1 MLRTRDVRGASCHA
15 PSRCVATNPANN
27 LERARHPTRAM
38 TPTGTTQT
46 AVGTFAHTRTR
57 SRARWGKVLTILF
70 FLVPPLVVYTYLVIF
85 PVLQAVYYSFYKW
98 NGLGPMTDFVG
109 LDNYIKLL
117 NDSVFRSSFTHN
129 WTIALLSVLIQ
140 LPLALGLALLIGRHL
155 RGRGFFRVILFLPY
169 VLSEVITGVIW
180 TFIYRVDGG
189 LLNTGIQ
196 SLIPWFPSVS
206 WLGNPN
212 TVLYAIFL
220 TLTWKYFGLY
230 LILFIAGLQDIPS
243 ELEEAAR
250 IDGASSGQVNRYI
263 VLPLLGGTIRLTIYL
278 AIVGSLQV
286 FDLVWIMT
294 TGGPVNASDTMAT
307 YLYKFGFQR
316 FQLGYGSSV
325 AVVIFL
331 VAFGFSMLYQRYVLR
346 RELT

>member
-1 MLRTRDVRGASCHA
+1 
-15 PSRCVATNPANN
+15 
-27 LERARHPTRAM
+27 M
-38 TPTGTTQT
+38 TPTESTRT
-46 AVGTFAHTRTR
+46 AISSFAHTQTRTR
-57 SRARWGKVLTILF
+57 AQWGKALTILF

-85 PVLQAVYYSFYKW
+85 PVVQAGYYSFYKW

-109 LDNYIKLL
+109 LDNYVKLL
-117 NDSVFRSSFTHN
+117 NDSVFRNSFAHN
-129 WTIALLSVLIQ
+129 WTIAILSVLLQ
-140 LPLALGLALLIGRHL
+140 LPVALGLALLIGRHL
-155 RGRGFFRVILFLPY
+155 RGRAVFRVILFLPY
-169 VLSEVITGVIW
+169 VLSEVITGIIW
-180 TFIYRVDGG
+180 TFIYRADGG
-189 LLNTGIQ
+189 LLNLGIQ
-196 SLIPWFPSVS
+196 SVLPWFPPVS

-212 TVLYAIFL
+212 TVLFAIFV

-230 LILFIAGLQDIPS
+230 LILFIAGLQDIPA

-250 IDGASSGQVNRYI
+250 IDGASGWQVNRYI
-263 VLPLLGGTIRLTIYL
+263 IVPLLGGTIRLTIYL
-278 AIVGSLQV
+278 AVVGSLQV

-331 VAFGFSMLYQRYVLR
+331 VAFGFSILYQRYVLR

>member
-1 MLRTRDVRGASCHA
+1 MRGNFKPPHYKTVRLIGTLIMATQETTRTTV
-15 PSRCVATNPANN
+15 
-27 LERARHPTRAM
+27 
-38 TPTGTTQT
+38 TPL
-46 AVGTFAHTRTR
+46 AHTS
-57 SRARWGKVLTILF
+57 SRARAQRGKILTILV
-70 FLVPPLVVYTYLVIF
+70 FLLPPLLVYTYLVIF
-85 PVLQAVYYSFYKW
+85 PVIQAVYYSFYKW
-98 NGLGPMTDFVG
+98 NGLGPLTDFIG
-109 LDNYIKLL
+109 LENYAKLL
-117 NDSVFRSSFTHN
+117 TDRVFISSFGHN
-129 WTIALLSVLIQ
+129 WTIAILSVFLQ
-140 LPLALGLALLIGRHL
+140 LPIALGLALLIGRHL
-155 RGRGFFRVILFLPY
+155 RGRGIFRVILFLPY

-189 LLNTGIQ
+189 LLNLAFQ
-196 SLIPWFPSVS
+196 SVIPGFPSVS

-230 LILFIAGLQDIPS
+230 LILFIAGLQDIPT

-250 IDGASSGQVNRYI
+250 IDGASSAQVNRYI
-263 VLPLLGGTIRLTIYL
+263 VLPLLGGTTRLTIYL

-316 FQLGYGSSV
+316 FQLGYGSAV

-331 VAFGFSMLYQRYVLR
+331 VAFTFSTLYQRYVLR